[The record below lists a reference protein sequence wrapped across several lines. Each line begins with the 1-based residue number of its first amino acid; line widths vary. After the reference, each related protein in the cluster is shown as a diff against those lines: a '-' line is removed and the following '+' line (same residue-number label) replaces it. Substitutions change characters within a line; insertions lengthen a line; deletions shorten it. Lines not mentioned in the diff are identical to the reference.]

1 MNMKDFRHFSCGT
14 LHGEVGQI
22 RSYRPPFRR
31 ALGLIIHFIGLSG
44 KRYFEPLEHYLDVWY
59 TGNHGKHHYHRNHE
73 DAGNH
78 S

>member
-31 ALGLIIHFIGLSG
+31 ALGLIIHFIGLYG
-44 KRYFEPLEHYLDVWY
+44 KGYFRLLHASSRRR
-59 TGNHGKHHYHRNHE
+59 TGRRKRMQKARCLRP
-73 DAGNH
+73 DADAL
-78 S
+78 